1 MLRKLGLVSIDELEL
16 AVTLIDTQHAEI
28 TRLQQRLAVLEAEL
42 ARMIPLAQAGL
53 QQEKL
58 DRLGATVQRLYDEVK
73 DVA

>member
-42 ARMIPLAQAGL
+42 ARIIPLAQAGL

-58 DRLGATVQRLYDEVK
+58 DRLGAAVQRLYDEVK
-73 DVA
+73 DAA